1 MKEGKQA
8 DPQVAEKA
16 EGEAKLEKSR
26 MARARV
32 EARVEGR
39 VAEAR

>member
-1 MKEGKQA
+1 MKGERQA

-16 EGEAKLEKSR
+16 GEEARTRESR

-39 VAEAR
+39 VAGVR

>member
-1 MKEGKQA
+1 VKEGKQA

-26 MARARV
+26 MARAGGG
-32 EARVEGR
+32 ARVEGR
-39 VAEAR
+39 GAEVK

>member
-16 EGEAKLEKSR
+16 EGEAKVEKGR
-26 MARARV
+26 MARAGVGAQVGER
-32 EARVEGR
+32 A
-39 VAEAR
+39 AEVK

>member
-16 EGEAKLEKSR
+16 EGEAKVEKSR
-26 MARARV
+26 TARV
-32 EARVEGR
+32 GVGAQVEER
-39 VAEAR
+39 AAEVK

>member
-1 MKEGKQA
+1 MKEERQA

-16 EGEAKLEKSR
+16 EEGAKLRKSR
-26 MARARV
+26 MAQVRA

-39 VAEAR
+39 VAEVR